1 MMLRA
6 WPARHRFGLAWLPK
20 IVPEF
25 LWDLSAAEDNGGMTR
40 TRKVALALA
49 SAAALVLTVV
59 TSAAGAVAGTGSP
72 WGTAIE
78 VPGIDPL
85 NTSFGWLSSISCPA
99 VGDCTAGGS
108 YSDGSGHDQ
117 AYVVDQVSGTWG
129 TAIEVPGTAALNTGD
144 GGDNTVSVSCSSPGN
159 CAAGGDYTVAS
170 GDDRPFVADETDGVW
185 GTAIE
190 VPGAAGLIKGLDAT
204 VSAVSCVP
212 GTTLDCAVAG
222 SYADAAGHGQ
232 AFVADAARGVWG
244 TAIEVPGTP
253 ALGSSA
259 GASVL
264 SCPAAGACTVG
275 GTYADSAGDFQPFVA
290 REGGGTWGQAVK
302 IPGAAALNQGPSSQV
317 NGLSC
322 SSAGNCSVA
331 GTYDSDPTDQHFQA
345 YVDTEKNGGWATA
358 VAMPGLTALNTG
370 LVAQEYTLACTSAGN
385 CAAGGYYTDSSGAEQ
400 AFVINQTAGSWGS
413 AIEVPGSAALNQA
426 GNGGIR
432 SVSCASSGNC
442 VAGGYFAKFHTG
454 HTQALVADETAGV
467 WRKAQE
473 VPGTAALNT
482 GNQGQVNAV
491 SCVRAAT
498 CALGGIYNESGTF
511 LVEPF
516 VSSQG

>member
-1 MMLRA
+1 
-6 WPARHRFGLAWLPK
+6 
-20 IVPEF
+20 
-25 LWDLSAAEDNGGMTR
+25 MTR
-40 TRKVALALA
+40 GRKLALALA
-49 SAAALVLTVV
+49 SALTLALTVM
-59 TSAAGAVAGTGSP
+59 TGGASALAGTGGP

-108 YSDGSGHDQ
+108 YSDSSGHDQ
-117 AYVVDQVSGTWG
+117 AYVVGEAGGTWG
-129 TAIEVPGTAALNTGD
+129 TAIQVPGTAALDVGD
-144 GGDNTVSVSCSSPGN
+144 GGDSTVSVSCSSSGN
-159 CAAGGDYTVAS
+159 CAAGGDYTVSS
-170 GDDRPFVADETDGVW
+170 GYNRPFVADETNGVW

-190 VPGAAGLIKGLDAT
+190 VPGADALVTGRDAT

-212 GTTLDCAVAG
+212 GPALDCAVAG
-222 SYADAAGHGQ
+222 SYQDAAEHGQ
-232 AFVADAARGVWG
+232 AFVADAVNGVWG

-253 ALGSSA
+253 GLGSSA

-264 SCPAAGACTVG
+264 SCPATGACTVG
-275 GTYADSAGDFQPFVA
+275 GTYADSAGNFQPFVA
-290 REGGGTWGQAVK
+290 REGGGTWGPAVR
-302 IPGAAALNQGPSSQV
+302 IPGAAALNQGPNAQV
-317 NGLSC
+317 NALSC
-322 SSAGNCSVA
+322 TSAGNCSVT
-331 GTYDSDPTDQHFQA
+331 GTYGANSSGSQTQL
-345 YVDTEKNGGWATA
+345 YVDTEKNGAWGTA
-358 VAMPGLTALNTG
+358 VAMPGLAALNTG
-370 LVAQEYTLACTSAGN
+370 LIAQAYTLSCTSAGN
-385 CAAGGYYTDSSGAEQ
+385 CAAGGYYTDSTGGEQ
-400 AFVINQTAGSWGS
+400 AFVISQTGGTWGS
-413 AIEVPGSAALNQA
+413 AIEVPGSAALNLA

-454 HTQALVADETAGV
+454 HTQALVVDETAGV

-498 CALGGIYNESGTF
+498 CALGGIYNEAGTF

-516 VSSQG
+516 VSTQG